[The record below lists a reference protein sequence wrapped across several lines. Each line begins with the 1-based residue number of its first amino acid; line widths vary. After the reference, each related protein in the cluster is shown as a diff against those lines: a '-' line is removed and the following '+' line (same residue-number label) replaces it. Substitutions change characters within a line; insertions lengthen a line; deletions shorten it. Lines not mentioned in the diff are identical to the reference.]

1 MLCPAVLATA
11 GVLLLVACGDETTD
25 PRTGGPVVPA
35 PPTGANVVD
44 AGYDGRFRAAVTVL
58 ESPEHGPQ
66 LCDTIMDSYP
76 PQCAGP
82 DIVGWDWGV
91 VGAQESASGTTWGSY
106 IITGTWDGQR
116 FTLTETPR
124 PNDGSLNTSAVD
136 PDFSSPCPEPEG
148 GWRPVDPAKATEEA
162 LGHAFTTASRSPD
175 YAGGWTDQ
183 SYLDELGGAS
193 PNPSPNPS
201 DIEGVANDPARLV
214 LNLMFTRSLAE
225 HEQEIR
231 EVWGG
236 ALCVSLGVRSEAEL
250 LDIQSRLHAD
260 FPEISGSG
268 PDIRSGVLA
277 AHTMVATTTMQ
288 SELDARYGDGAVV
301 LHGYLQPID

>member
-1 MLCPAVLATA
+1 MLCPAVLAAA

-25 PRTGGPVVPA
+25 PRAGGPAVPA

-44 AGYDGRFRAAVTVL
+44 ADYDGRFRAAATVL

-66 LCDTIMDSYP
+66 LCDTVMESYP
-76 PQCAGP
+76 PQCGGP
-82 DIVGWDWGV
+82 DIIGWDWSAVGGV
-91 VGAQESASGTTWGSY
+91 ESASGTTWGSY
-106 IITGTWDGQR
+106 IITGTWDGQA

-124 PNDGSLNTSAVD
+124 PNDGSLSTSAVD

-148 GWRPVDPAKATEEA
+148 GWQPVDPARATDEA
-162 LGHAFTTASRSPD
+162 LNEALATASQSQD
-175 YAGGWTDQ
+175 YAGGWIDQ
-183 SYLDELGGAS
+183 AYLDDLGA
-193 PNPSPNPS
+193 SPNPS

-214 LNLMFTRSLAE
+214 LNLMFTRNLAE

-250 LDIQSRLHAD
+250 LDIQSRLHTD

-277 AHTMVATTTMQ
+277 AHTMVATTMMQ
-288 SELDARYGDGAVV
+288 SELDARYGGGAVV
-301 LHGYLQPID
+301 LHGYLQPVD

>member
-1 MLCPAVLATA
+1 MLRPAALAAA
-11 GVLLLVACGDETTD
+11 GALLLVACGDETTD
-25 PRTGGPVVPA
+25 PRAGGPVVPA
-35 PPTGANVVD
+35 APTGANVVD
-44 AGYDGRFRAAVTVL
+44 ADYDGRFRAAATVL

-66 LCDTIMDSYP
+66 LCDTVMDSYP
-76 PQCAGP
+76 PQCGGP

-91 VGAQESASGTTWGSY
+91 VDGEESASGTTWGSY
-106 IITGTWDGQR
+106 IITGTWDGRR
-116 FTLTETPR
+116 FTLTEAPR
-124 PNDGSLNTSAVD
+124 PDDGSLRRGGEE

-148 GWRPVDPAKATEEA
+148 GWRPVDATKATDEA
-162 LGHAFTTASRSPD
+162 LNEALATASQSPD
-175 YAGGWTDQ
+175 YAGGWIDQ
-183 SYLDELGGAS
+183 AYLDDLGVS

-214 LNLMFTRSLAE
+214 LNLMFTRDLAE

-236 ALCVSLGVRSEAEL
+236 ALCVSLGARSEAEL

-268 PDIRSGVLA
+268 PDIRSGVLGA
-277 AHTMVATTTMQ
+277 QTMVATTTMQ

-301 LHGYLQPID
+301 LRGYLHPID